1 MKERNLPP
9 VLEATLAWHQ
19 AKRLGLSEWVVVA
32 IRAEAERA
40 AEQWERDRSAERAAE
55 QWERDRSAELSLQW
69 QPKQRTLWE
78 LGR

>member
-9 VLEATLAWHQ
+9 VLAATLAWHR
-19 AKRLGLSEWVVVA
+19 AKRLGLGEQIVA
-32 IRAEAERA
+32 ALRAEAEQVA
-40 AEQWERDRSAERAAE
+40 DQWERDRAAKL
-55 QWERDRSAELSLQW
+55 ALQW